1 MKQFFGT
8 LILRVKAETPIWF
21 KGIIN
26 LSITLAV
33 AGGALLTAP
42 SVVNGFVLPHKIEL
56 IAQWLVVAGVVA
68 TAVAKTAKTN

>member
-1 MKQFFGT
+1 MKFIET
-8 LILRVKAETPIWF
+8 LFTRLKAETPIWF

-42 SVVNGFVLPHKIEL
+42 SVVNGFVLPHKLEL
-56 IAQWLVVAGVVA
+56 LSQWLVVAGVVA